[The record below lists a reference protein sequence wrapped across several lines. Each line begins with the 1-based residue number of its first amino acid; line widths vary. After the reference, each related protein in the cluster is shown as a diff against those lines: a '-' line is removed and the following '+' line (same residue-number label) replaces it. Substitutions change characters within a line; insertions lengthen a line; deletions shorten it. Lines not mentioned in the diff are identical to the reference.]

1 MPAESADSGLSEPAA
16 VPKERIEDEIRRDII
31 FGGLAPGSRITE
43 AALARK
49 YGISRVPVREAL
61 RTLEAEGFVE
71 SRPYAGST
79 VSNIPVDE
87 ADDLFAVRTVVET
100 ATARRAAERAGRQ
113 LAAGTPDDA
122 WWAARG
128 RVAEILAAGDTAV
141 AEGRLE
147 KLPELNV
154 RFHLAVAEL
163 ADSRS
168 LTALLRQLAGKIEWL
183 YAADVDNRGKDSW
196 SEHRV
201 LMTAIDSGDPE
212 RAQHLMCSHVEQS
225 RAGYLSRFTPSLPPN
240 RSLPPN

>member
-1 MPAESADSGLSEPAA
+1 MPQDAKRHSERQAEATAGGGAL
-16 VPKERIEDEIRRDII
+16 PKERIEDEIRRDII
-31 FGGLAPGSRITE
+31 FGVLAPGLRITE

-49 YGISRVPVREAL
+49 YGSSRVPVREAL

-79 VSNIPVDE
+79 VSNIPAEE

-100 ATARRAAERAGRQ
+100 ATARRAAERAARQ
-113 LAAGTPDDA
+113 LSAGAPDGE
-122 WWAARG
+122 WWTFRG
-128 RVAEILAAGDTAV
+128 RIAEVLAAGDQAV
-141 AEGRLE
+141 AEGNLE

-154 RFHLAVAEL
+154 RFHLAVADL

-196 SEHRV
+196 SEHRPI
-201 LMTAIDSGDPE
+201 MAAIDSGDAE
-212 RAQHLMCSHVEQS
+212 RAQDLMSAHVTQS
-225 RAGYLSRFTPSLPPN
+225 RAGYLSRFSPAAPTD
-240 RSLPPN
+240 

>member
-1 MPAESADSGLSEPAA
+1 MQQDARNQPADA
-16 VPKERIEDEIRRDII
+16 IRRDII
-31 FGGLAPGSRITE
+31 FGILTPGTRITE

-61 RTLEAEGFVE
+61 RTLEAEGFVD

-87 ADDLFAVRTVVET
+87 ADDLFAVRTVVEA
-100 ATARRAAERAGRQ
+100 ATARRAAACAARQ
-113 LAAGTPDDA
+113 LAAGIPDET

-128 RVAEILAAGDTAV
+128 RIAGILAAGDKAV
-141 AEGRLE
+141 AEGALAT
-147 KLPELNV
+147 LPELNV

-163 ADSRS
+163 ADSHS

-196 SEHRV
+196 SEHRT
-201 LMTAIDSGDPE
+201 LMAAVDSGDAA
-212 RAQHLMCSHVEQS
+212 RAEELMVSHVAQS
-225 RAGYLSRFTPSLPPN
+225 REGYLSRFAPTPPPN
-240 RSLPPN
+240 QQ

>member
-1 MPAESADSGLSEPAA
+1 MPAEPAPAGLPEPAA
-16 VPKERIEDEIRRDII
+16 APKDRIEDEIRRDII
-31 FGGLAPGSRITE
+31 FGVLTPGARITE
-43 AALARK
+43 ASLARK

-113 LAAGTPDDA
+113 LAAGTPDDE
-122 WWAARG
+122 WWSARG

-141 AEGRLE
+141 ADGRLE
-147 KLPELNV
+147 RLPELNV

-196 SEHRV
+196 AEHRV
-201 LMTAIDSGDPE
+201 LMTAVDSGDAD
-212 RAQHLMCSHVEQS
+212 RAQELMRSHVEQS
-225 RAGYLSRFTPSLPPN
+225 RAGYLSRFTPVQLPKG
-240 RSLPPN
+240 